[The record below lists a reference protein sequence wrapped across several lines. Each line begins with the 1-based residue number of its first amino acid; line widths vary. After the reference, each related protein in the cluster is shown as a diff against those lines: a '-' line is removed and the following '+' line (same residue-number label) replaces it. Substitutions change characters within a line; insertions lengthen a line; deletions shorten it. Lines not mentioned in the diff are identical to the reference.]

1 LGVRESIADL
11 SLLEA
16 ALSRPMVPNKDIFPR
31 LQKLRISCHVSR
43 ETQLRFATTFL
54 HDGITQLQFVV
65 THIELDPD
73 SDVPYHGHFI
83 LSEATLRC
91 PNISRVLYLVSP
103 GVNPVNTDFLEEC
116 TQYLP
121 QWKHLRA
128 VTMSTQVLVSEMLVR
143 FEDSEFLE
151 ELRAFGNIE
160 TFALEWNHPP
170 NNSLPLSPRFHA
182 RAFAKLS
189 HLELFDTLE
198 SIDGLFN
205 FGHVFPNL
213 HSIFVTAPW
222 GNDGRHI
229 NSYLQHLAGSCPRL
243 QRIGIS
249 RRKFPDVD
257 VPVQEA
263 EEMPI
268 NFHVLSSLTRVQNLA
283 EFRLEHAWPVKMND
297 EELTQVISNCPQLRI
312 LHLNSNPLYPTAT
325 PIRLKALEML
335 SERCPWLEDLALY
348 VNSGGEAEFLTT
360 GTMKK
365 VFQRLSKVHFGRSPV
380 SITLSTDKLLSYFSQ
395 VLPPSCDVVS
405 ESGVGLSSLISESPD
420 YVLAHAVWSDISGL
434 WRQSRDLSIQ
444 S

>member
-1 LGVRESIADL
+1 
-11 SLLEA
+11 
-16 ALSRPMVPNKDIFPR
+16 MVPNKDIFPR

-43 ETQLRFATTFL
+43 GAQLRFATTFL

-73 SDVPYHGHFI
+73 SNVPYHGHFI
-83 LSEATLRC
+83 LSEATVRC
-91 PNISRVLYLVSP
+91 PNITRVLYLVSP
-103 GVNPVNTDFLEEC
+103 GVDPVNTDFLEEC
-116 TQYLP
+116 AQYLP
-121 QWKHLRA
+121 QWEHLRV
-128 VTMSTQVLVSEMLVR
+128 VTMSTQVLLSGLLVR

-160 TFALEWNHPP
+160 TFALQWIHLP
-170 NNSLPLSPRFHA
+170 NNSLPPAPRFHA
-182 RAFAKLS
+182 QAFAKLS

-198 SIDGLFN
+198 SINRLFE
-205 FGHVFPNL
+205 FGHIFPNL
-213 HSIFVTAPW
+213 HSILITAPW
-222 GNDGRHI
+222 GNDGWHI
-229 NSYLQHLAGSCPRL
+229 SSYLQYLASSCLHL

-249 RRKFPDVD
+249 RRKFIYYI
-257 VPVQEA
+257 VPARES
-263 EEMPI
+263 EEKLPI
-268 NFHVLSSLTRVQNLA
+268 NFHVLSSLTRIQNLA

-297 EELTQVISNCPQLRI
+297 EELTQVISNCPRLRI
-312 LHLNSNPLYPTAT
+312 FHLNSNPLYPMAT
-325 PIRLKALEML
+325 PIRLQSLEML

-348 VNSGGEAEFLTT
+348 VNPGGKAEFLAT
-360 GTMKK
+360 GTTKR

-434 WRQSRDLSIQ
+434 WRKSRDFSTNSNFIQ